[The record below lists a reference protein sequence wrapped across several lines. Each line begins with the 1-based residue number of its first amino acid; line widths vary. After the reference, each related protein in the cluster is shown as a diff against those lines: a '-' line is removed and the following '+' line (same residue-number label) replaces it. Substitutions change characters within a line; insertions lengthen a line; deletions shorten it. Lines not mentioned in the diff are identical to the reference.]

1 MKKLKGLIDTF
12 CLGDRHGHSDD
23 LLLSSTRTEV
33 ICRLLSRIISFY
45 KRFRSY
51 AQDKRADRAV
61 STSSS
66 HGFQSAQKELKEINL
81 KVIKSAV

>member
-1 MKKLKGLIDTF
+1 MKKLKELIETF
-12 CLGDRHGHSDD
+12 CLRDRHGHSDD
-23 LLLSSTRTEV
+23 FLLSRTRTEV
-33 ICRLLSRIISFY
+33 IARLLSRIISFY

-66 HGFQSAQKELKEINL
+66 HNFHSAQKELKEINL
-81 KVIKSAV
+81 KVIKSTV

>member
-1 MKKLKGLIDTF
+1 MKKLKELIETF

-23 LLLSSTRTEV
+23 FLLSTTRTEV
-33 ICRLLSRIISFY
+33 IARLLSRIISFY
-45 KRFRSY
+45 ERFRSH

-61 STSSS
+61 SPSNS
-66 HGFQSAQKELKEINL
+66 HGFHSAQKELKEINL